1 MKKLV
6 LIMLVL
12 STLVCSM
19 AVFAETVKTEYI
31 VQSVTGKVDFETS
44 AGNWKAVTEGLKL
57 SSTAVITTGINSK
70 LIVKIDSRSITI
82 KPLQKGTLEE
92 LIAKSGASG
101 ASGITIGAKATDST
115 VTADSGTKRSNIS
128 TASTRASQATEDI
141 VFEVGDN

>member
-6 LIMLVL
+6 MTMLVL
-12 STLVCSM
+12 SALVCSM

-31 VQSVTGKVDFETS
+31 VQSVTGKVDYEAS
-44 AGNWKAVTEGLKL
+44 AGVWKAVTEGSKL

-92 LIAKSGASG
+92 LIAKSVASG
-101 ASGITIGAKATDST
+101 SSGITIGAKATDSS
-115 VTADSGTKRSNIS
+115 VTADSGTKHTNIS

-141 VFEVGDN
+141 IFETGDN

>member
-1 MKKLV
+1 MKKLAMT
-6 LIMLVL
+6 MLVL
-12 STLVCSM
+12 SALVCSM

-31 VQSVTGKVDFETS
+31 VQSVTGKVDYEAS
-44 AGNWKAVTEGLKL
+44 AGVWKAVTEGSKL

-92 LIAKSGASG
+92 LIAKSVASG
-101 ASGITIGAKATDST
+101 SSGITIGAKATDSS
-115 VTADSGTKRSNIS
+115 VTADSGTKHTNIS

-141 VFEVGDN
+141 IFETGDN

>member
-1 MKKLV
+1 
-6 LIMLVL
+6 MLVL
-12 STLVCSM
+12 SALVCSM

-31 VQSVTGKVDFETS
+31 VQSVTGKVDYEAS
-44 AGNWKAVTEGLKL
+44 AGVWKAVTEGSKL

-92 LIAKSGASG
+92 LIAKSVASG
-101 ASGITIGAKATDST
+101 SSGITIGAKATDSS
-115 VTADSGTKRSNIS
+115 VTADSGTKHTNIS

-141 VFEVGDN
+141 IFETGDN